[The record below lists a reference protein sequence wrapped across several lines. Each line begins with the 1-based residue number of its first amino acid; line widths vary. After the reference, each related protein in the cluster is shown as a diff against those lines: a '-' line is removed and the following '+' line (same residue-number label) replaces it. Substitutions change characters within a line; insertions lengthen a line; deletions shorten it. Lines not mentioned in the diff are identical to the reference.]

1 MSEAGMMAL
10 KARFAERCEADKAS
24 LQAMVD
30 SGDVSTPELQS
41 LTHKLSGAAGTFGF
55 PSIGNAAAEIDNAIS
70 DGRTPSLKDILELI
84 GAMQSALGEA

>member
-1 MSEAGMMAL
+1 MNEAAMIAL
-10 KARFAERCEADKAS
+10 KARFAARCEADKAS
-24 LQAMVD
+24 LQAIVD

-70 DGRTPSLKDILELI
+70 DGRTPSLNDVLGLI
-84 GAMQSALGEA
+84 GAMQTALGKV